1 MEKTIF
7 GRIKSGDD
15 KAFELLYRQYFVRL
29 CAFANKFVHEPTIA
43 EEIVQEVFLK
53 IWKNRS
59 FLKDINTEK
68 SYLFQAV
75 QNTSFNELAKQK
87 KMDSYQSILKEVYQT
102 KSEFDAHDSL
112 LAKELQQ
119 KINKLI
125 DELPDQC
132 RKIYLLSRNEGLKY
146 KQIAQKL
153 DISIKTV
160 ETQISRALKKLRLGL
175 QGYLTLLLI
184 SLYSNL

>member
-1 MEKTIF
+1 MTDTIF

-29 CAFANKFVHEPTIA
+29 CAFANKFVHDPIIA
-43 EEIVQEVFLK
+43 EGIVQEVFLK
-53 IWKNRS
+53 VWKNRS
-59 FLKDINTEK
+59 SLKNTNTEK

-87 KMDSYQSILKEVYQT
+87 NRNSYQLILKEVYEGKT
-102 KSEFDAHDSL
+102 EFDAHDSL
-112 LAKELQQ
+112 LAKELQL

-132 RKIYLLSRNEGLKY
+132 RKIYLLSRNDGLKY
-146 KQIAQKL
+146 KQIAQEL

-160 ETQISRALKKLRLGL
+160 ETQMSRALKKLRLGL
-175 QGYLTLLLI
+175 QDYLTLLLI
-184 SLYSNL
+184 SLFTNL